1 MRYVL
6 TPVNHDA
13 ASVCNRMSK
22 TSVKTL
28 GLDIQTSLISTIF
41 INDQFW
47 TLQLQCYLPDNIQI
61 NYLAWLVSVVPSAP
75 TIFLRMTRRAHLGAS
90 TEHNLFE
97 CEPTHDM
104 TYKLSY

>member
-1 MRYVL
+1 MRYGP

-13 ASVCNRMSK
+13 ARVCNRMSK

-61 NYLAWLVSVVPSAP
+61 NYLACLVSVVPSPP
-75 TIFLRMTRRAHLGAS
+75 TFFLRMTREADLAAS
-90 TEHNLFE
+90 TKQLV
-97 CEPTHDM
+97 
-104 TYKLSY
+104 

>member
-1 MRYVL
+1 MRYGP
-6 TPVNHDA
+6 TPVNHDGA
-13 ASVCNRMSK
+13 HACNRMSK

-47 TLQLQCYLPDNIQI
+47 TLQLQCYIPDNIQI
-61 NYLAWLVSVVPSAP
+61 NYLAWLVSVVPSAS
-75 TIFLRMTRRAHLGAS
+75 TVFLRMTRLAHLGGS
-90 TEHNLFE
+90 TKPNLFE